1 MGGVPASSTRC
12 SEELRA
18 SAAQLAS
25 SEAACWWYTHASGQP
40 RCVDG
45 FPPRESQA
53 LRAEGAAPEKIIKV
67 VLES

>member
-1 MGGVPASSTRC
+1 
-12 SEELRA
+12 
-18 SAAQLAS
+18 
-25 SEAACWWYTHASGQP
+25 
-40 RCVDG
+40 VDG